1 MKICDTTLCG
11 VACLNVSPRLL
22 KSVPGGLFAVERLHG
37 MVEIT
42 VLTYGYDPGWCFG
55 PFGSDLVRNAFS
67 IRISLQFRRSLSDA
81 IMAVELMAQAFC

>member
-1 MKICDTTLCG
+1 MLYTLYPQRRSG
-11 VACLNVSPRLL
+11 
-22 KSVPGGLFAVERLHG
+22 
-37 MVEIT
+37 
-42 VLTYGYDPGWCFG
+42 CFG